1 MEEKTEKQIEKKD
14 INICD
19 EWKIYL
25 YMLRCAIYGTHLELE
40 KLADFQK
47 VAVAQLADRANRNGQ
62 RVLLSRYLL
71 EYAQYIGEDWEEP
84 SGYKTFTILKEYDKY
99 KCLRDLM
106 ELSREQ
112 GLHFVIFKGCV
123 LANLYPQYAERTS
136 CDSDIYIEKEEKE
149 QALRLLYAYGYEKNE
164 EHSKC
169 EVTVLMH
176 KKRYHTIELH
186 TCLWE
191 DYTGKRLS
199 ILDRFELTK
208 ENKRIT
214 LNTCGFDV
222 TTLGYQ
228 EHLIYQLFHIIKH
241 FSLQGVGMKYLADIT
256 LYVNAYG
263 QYIDYNDFWKKIDM
277 LGYTKFC
284 YYLFVICAE
293 YLGMNHDILAGKD
306 MAMGDELYRFMQ
318 DLLQVGNSSDG
329 RQASWQIFGT
339 LTPYFTGEKKTS
351 SSKWKRR
358 LEVLFPRAEDLRDD
372 FAYAREHKI
381 LLPIAWVHKILMYL
395 VKYQKHK
402 DKWYNASEK
411 LNAAEYRIGLMND
424 MGLIEE

>member
-1 MEEKTEKQIEKKD
+1 MEKEKK
-14 INICD
+14 IQENHNNISD

-25 YMLRCAIYGTHLELE
+25 YMLKCAIYGTHLEPE
-40 KLADFQK
+40 KIAGFQK
-47 VAVAQLADRANRNGQ
+47 VPVEQLADRANRNGQ

-71 EYAQYIGEDWEEP
+71 EYAQLVGEDWEEP
-84 SGYKTFTILKEYDKY
+84 SGYKTFAVLKEYEKY
-99 KCLRDLM
+99 RCLRDIIA
-106 ELSREQ
+106 LSQKE
-112 GLHFVIFKGCV
+112 GLHFVIFKGCI
-123 LANLYPQYAERTS
+123 LADLYPQYAERIS
-136 CDSDIYIEKEEKE
+136 CDSDIYIDKEEKE
-149 QALRLLYAYGYEKNE
+149 HALKLLYAYGYEKNE
-164 EHSKC
+164 EHSKE
-169 EVTVLMH
+169 EVTVLVH
-176 KKRYHTIELH
+176 KERFHTIELH

-199 ILDRFELTK
+199 VLDSFELTRK
-208 ENKRIT
+208 DKRIT
-214 LNTCGFDV
+214 LKTCGFEV

-228 EHLIYQLFHIIKH
+228 DHLIYQLFHIIKH

-263 QYIDYNDFWKKIDM
+263 KYLDYDDFWNKLDQ

-284 YYLFVICAE
+284 YYLFVICVE
-293 YLGMNHDILAGKD
+293 YLGMDDTILSGKD
-306 MAMGDELYRFMQ
+306 MEMGDELYKFMQ
-318 DLLQVGNSSDG
+318 DLLQVGNPSDG
-329 RQASWQIFGT
+329 DQVSWQIFGT

-402 DKWYNASEK
+402 DEWYNASEK

-424 MGLIEE
+424 MGLIEKE